1 MKIEKSKFDSSHR
14 VIYVE
19 KDNENYSKL
28 KLHFKKHGLAFKQGN
43 FIFFDMPSIRKNN
56 YGEDHLTFIEA
67 HEIAHS
73 VLNHA
78 KSSRHIEAEADYLAI
93 LLCKD
98 MNFTKAYKLGH
109 SHFKGRNKIS
119 FESFQK
125 KFGKEIISRI

>member
-1 MKIEKSKFDSSHR
+1 
-14 VIYVE
+14 
-19 KDNENYSKL
+19 
-28 KLHFKKHGLAFKQGN
+28 
-43 FIFFDMPSIRKNN
+43 MPSIRKNN
-56 YGEDHLTFIEA
+56 YEDHLTFIEA

-98 MNFTKAYKLGH
+98 MNFTKAYKLGK
-109 SHFKGRNKIS
+109 FYFNGRNKIT

-125 KFGKEIISRI
+125 SSEKEIISRILMQ